1 MGKWGTW
8 EDKWLSP
15 GFAWR
20 KTGEEDG
27 GSTEWNPRDGPELS
41 EEAHVAGK
49 WWGQDWKYVDQILR
63 PCWNPG
69 VRKWNLALS
78 LFLYILEHSHPH
90 HIWLMAAFVL
100 QTQWAP
106 ATQGVIE
113 PNMFT
118 ICPLTEKVC
127 RLCSNHVGWNRKQT
141 SPFLLLSSV
150 WTCLRIVSVKFS
162 LNHQKAKTS
171 PAAKFMKCPPD
182 LEESPRFPREMFR
195 KIPNVRKSSLLEGG
209 RSVHCKSELF
219 QAWPVCSLACVG
231 WKRRAGERAFQLKH
245 LFNLWD

>member
-141 SPFLLLSSV
+141 SPSTQMKSANRKNINSRLVETRRLMMV
-150 WTCLRIVSVKFS
+150 E
-162 LNHQKAKTS
+162 TS
-171 PAAKFMKCPPD
+171 PWCQPIQE
-182 LEESPRFPREMFR
+182 L
-195 KIPNVRKSSLLEGG
+195 
-209 RSVHCKSELF
+209 CKSL
-219 QAWPVCSLACVG
+219 CTL
-231 WKRRAGERAFQLKH
+231 
-245 LFNLWD
+245 

>member
-27 GSTEWNPRDGPELS
+27 GSTEWSPRDGPELS
-41 EEAHVAGK
+41 EEAHTAGK
-49 WWGQDWKYVDQILR
+49 QRGQDWKYMDQISAR
-63 PCWNPG
+63 AGTQGSEN
-69 VRKWNLALS
+69 
-78 LFLYILEHSHPH
+78 E
-90 HIWLMAAFVL
+90 IWLSAYFCTFWNTATL
-100 QTQWAP
+100 ITYGLWLPLCYRHSEPPTQS
-106 ATQGVIE
+106 VIE

-127 RLCSNHVGWNRKQT
+127 RLGSNHVGWNRKQT
-141 SPFLLLSSV
+141 SPFLLLSCV

-195 KIPNVRKSSLLEGG
+195 KIPNVRKSSLLERG
-209 RSVHCKSELF
+209 RRVHCKSELF

-231 WKRRAGERAFQLKH
+231 WKQRAGEGAFQLKH

>member
-1 MGKWGTW
+1 MTFSWFCLEENWGGGRGQHRVEPERW
-8 EDKWLSP
+8 P
-15 GFAWR
+15 RAF
-20 KTGEEDG
+20 G
-27 GSTEWNPRDGPELS
+27 GS
-41 EEAHVAGK
+41 AHGWEVAGS
-49 WWGQDWKYVDQILR
+49 GLEVRGPNLR
-63 PCWNPG
+63 LCWNPG

-100 QTQWAP
+100 QAQWAP
-106 ATQGVIE
+106 ATQSVIE

-127 RLCSNHVGWNRKQT
+127 RLGSNHVGWNRKQT
-141 SPFLLLSSV
+141 SPFLLLSCV

-195 KIPNVRKSSLLEGG
+195 KIPNVRKSSLLERG
-209 RSVHCKSELF
+209 RRVHCKSELF

-231 WKRRAGERAFQLKH
+231 WKQRAGEGAFQLKH